1 MEHTPT
7 SASGGA
13 GRFVSTSPVA
23 LSAGSSV
30 HAAPRQPLTSR
41 AGSLTEGGLSK
52 PLGSIQVL
60 VSERVSLPAS
70 LSCAALGSLQT
81 SSAAE
86 EAFVSCSSLPA
97 VAAKSP
103 SAQRSPPWK
112 CGRLYFVSPT
122 TALDVGAADY
132 NTVYPRCCSLEYLAG
147 LAVAAYII
155 LYGFAAIR
163 DFCDRHAKYYWI
175 KLVYPTPLF
184 LRLGT
189 NGYDNLTDKQW
200 TGFCGQ
206 YPKLLGVALLLGA
219 WSALCRDSRA
229 SSPPSSS
236 SSPLSAFTTGK
247 QRADVGDRRPP
258 GTPLASVYQLCSH
271 AALTLAERVILYRSS
286 CIPAFYTVVGVVFV
300 IFVHGP
306 HFFLP
311 LLIIIANYVIFSRLQ
326 RWCPY
331 WLFMVIMWAAHVTL
345 LYLIEINDG
354 FEQTYWLQYF
364 VPTSEKVA
372 WAVLAEVRIP
382 LWKQRMRWCVA
393 FRMSTLRLIAFNYD
407 LWEATHAAARA
418 RDRARAKHD
427 TGCVECAQ
435 LREQNAASAAAL
447 PAEALRCYKY
457 RTEYA
462 RDPAD
467 YNFLNYAA
475 YVLFPPLYLAG
486 PMSSF
491 NAFVSHM
498 RVPSTSMPLR
508 KMVRYAFGI
517 LRIYITEY
525 TLLHF
530 VHIPCLGSY
539 AFVILRMTLLEQA
552 HFLFYM
558 LAYLWLKFSFI
569 WKSSR
574 LFAMFSGI
582 EVPEDMRRC
591 FGNTLTVRGFWR
603 DWHASFNLWI
613 VRYMYIPMGGRS
625 RVALSVLPIFLFI
638 AVWHDPALHLVKW
651 AVCIAA
657 MFVAEVAVSGCFG
670 WAAAAFRREMAAAA
684 PTGAVSDAALENGR
698 PTNCAPRRSLLARLA
713 RLSARRLSPRTRAWL
728 HRQIR
733 VVGGMSTVFALIVA
747 NLIGFSMQNSSATIA
762 KIGTTLEP
770 TDAEDI
776 IARSFSQLTPW
787 FATGLLV
794 SLYTL
799 SSLAV
804 IDRDM
809 QAHMMSW
816 LRQQYKLN
824 KRTSGATPV
833 EGRT

>member
-1 MEHTPT
+1 MFGRRVFA
-7 SASGGA
+7 SAPLPRHMWAKLHIQNAAQAQRMLPSLAPLAAVEGRHSSFCSGLAFNTLCRSSATLG
-13 GRFVSTSPVA
+13 GEEGMVSEDGKLV
-23 LSAGSSV
+23 SA
-30 HAAPRQPLTSR
+30 
-41 AGSLTEGGLSK
+41 E
-52 PLGSIQVL
+52 IQVL
-60 VSERVSLPAS
+60 DPSSPPATPLSASSVDAVSRSSVKTGVAGLEEDTSAAPGFSSPERLFYAVVTLGFLLRSFLI
-70 LSCAALGSLQT
+70 AALFFTSNINFPRVGPGNVRGS
-81 SSAAE
+81 A
-86 EAFVSCSSLPA
+86 
-97 VAAKSP
+97 
-103 SAQRSPPWK
+103 R
-112 CGRLYFVSPT
+112 
-122 TALDVGAADY
+122 
-132 NTVYPRCCSLEYLAG
+132 RCCSAHTLRNIP
-147 LAVAAYII
+147 AV
-155 LYGFAAIR
+155 FHH
-163 DFCDRHAKYYWI
+163 CH
-175 KLVYPTPLF
+175 
-184 LRLGT
+184 
-189 NGYDNLTDKQW
+189 
-200 TGFCGQ
+200 
-206 YPKLLGVALLLGA
+206 
-219 WSALCRDSRA
+219 
-229 SSPPSSS
+229 
-236 SSPLSAFTTGK
+236 FTTSEFCRSTLGSPSGARRRCTAFL
-247 QRADVGDRRPP
+247 QR
-258 GTPLASVYQLCSH
+258 SW
-271 AALTLAERVILYRSS
+271 IL
-286 CIPAFYTVVGVVFV
+286 PAFYTVVGVVFV

-354 FEQTYWLQYF
+354 FEQTPWLQYY
-364 VPTSEKVA
+364 TSCILSHLQA
-372 WAVLAEVRIP
+372 IQGDAEAIP
-382 LWKQRMRWCVA
+382 WEQRMRWCVA

-713 RLSARRLSPRTRAWL
+713 RLSARRLSPLAQSWVY
-728 HRQIR
+728 RQFR
-733 VVGGMSTVFALIVA
+733 VIAGMTTVLGLIIA
-747 NLIGFSMQNSSATIA
+747 NLVGFSMQNAVATVEKHGLPSS
-762 KIGTTLEP
+762 G
-770 TDAEDI
+770 TDADNVI
-776 IARSFSQLTPW
+776 KKAFHGLTPL
-787 FATGLLV
+787 FTLGLIAFMY
-794 SLYTL
+794 SM
-799 SSLAV
+799 SALAAM
-804 IDRDM
+804 DRDM
-809 QAHMMSW
+809 A
-816 LRQQYKLN
+816 RQQASYLKLLYRL
-824 KRTSGATPV
+824 KQ
-833 EGRT
+833 